1 MRRIFPILVA
11 AVATLTTSCATSP
24 APARP
29 ASAGTSPAPAP
40 ITGSTSARAQHPNAL
55 RPASAPAVPLAE
67 PLVRVGLASDKPSA
81 AFERVDGGYEI
92 RTATATFSIVRGF
105 TIHAPVATSR
115 VVFAIQ
121 VGAISD
127 RASAERLGER
137 VRKETGLRADLA
149 FDTAS
154 ATYKVL
160 AGEFVDEP
168 ASQPARSDLIARG
181 WPKEIFAVRRPSAQ
195 PFQKQ
200 LRLVDDEGDEQ
211 LFATDSLLVVPLTAE
226 GIDIAGKP
234 YRGGARVFL
243 NSRGTLN
250 LINELNLEHYVR
262 GVVPN
267 EMGPN
272 IFDQIEALKA
282 QAIAAR
288 TYVVSRRGEYAG
300 EGYDICATPSCQVY
314 GGLSTEHPVSN
325 RAVTETAGLV
335 IAWNGKP
342 IDALYTSTCGGET
355 SDVGVMFP
363 GRNEPY
369 LRRARC
375 VELDL
380 AELEGRLDGQV
391 TDETGMRAVVMRA
404 VSLRGD
410 EMQGTWGATQ
420 IAKAVS
426 AAGAL
431 AGISPRS
438 PALPKSS
445 RRRDVLEYLG
455 VVWGLDEAA
464 DRLLLEEDLRYLMPG
479 QEASR
484 AARVAAVA
492 VKFEAASFVGFDAR
506 DLDAA
511 MTRDELFSLLYGWLR
526 QLGVFSELNGNLV
539 RGDGRQVVVRSKDAE
554 VSSIYPPGTPVF
566 RRLNDRFRE
575 ETTVVAQPGDRATL
589 IRRGDAVVGVIVQEN
604 FDGAAFDHRSSFSSW
619 VRTFREDELVASI
632 SKRNPIKEL
641 RGIRVLGRDPSE
653 RATAVEIEAE
663 PGRVFTLEGLP
674 IRWSLGIPDNLFV
687 FEKTKGADGVRYT
700 FFGKGWGHGVGF
712 CQNGSQGMAVRGAK
726 AGEILQR
733 YYTDVEIVPLG
744 SLGKP

>member
-1 MRRIFPILVA
+1 MRRLLPLLVA
-11 AVATLTTSCATSP
+11 AAATLAASCAT
-24 APARP
+24 APATTPGP
-29 ASAGTSPAPAP
+29 ATTVPPRAPQPSAHAE
-40 ITGSTSARAQHPNAL
+40 HPNAL
-55 RPASAPAVPLAE
+55 RQVSAPSMQLVE
-67 PLVRVGLASDKPSA
+67 PLVRVGLASDQTSA
-81 AFERVDGGYEI
+81 SFARVDGGYEI
-92 RTATATFSIVRGF
+92 RAAGLTHSILRGF
-105 TIHAPVATSR
+105 TIHPPVATAR

-127 RASAERLGER
+127 RTSAERLAER
-137 VRKETGLRADLA
+137 VRKETGLRADLS

-160 AGEFVDEP
+160 AGEFADEP
-168 ASQPARSDLIARG
+168 SSQPARSDLIAGG
-181 WPKEIFAVRRPSAQ
+181 WPKEIFAVRRPSSQ
-195 PFQKQ
+195 PFEKR
-200 LRLVDDEGDEQ
+200 LRLVDDEGEEHV
-211 LFATDSLLVVPLTAE
+211 FTVDSILVVPLKAE
-226 GIDIAGKP
+226 GIAIAGKS
-234 YRGGARVFL
+234 YRGGARVVL

-250 LINELNLEHYVR
+250 LVNELNLEHYVR

-288 TYVVSRRGEYAG
+288 SYVVSRRGEYAG
-300 EGYDICATPSCQVY
+300 EGFDICATPSCQVY

-335 IAWNGKP
+335 VAWNGKT

-363 GRNEPY
+363 GRSEPY

-375 VELDL
+375 VELDVSK
-380 AELEGRLDGQV
+380 LEGRLDGAV
-391 TDETGMRAVVMRA
+391 TDETGMRAAVMRA
-404 VSLRGD
+404 ASLRGSD
-410 EMQGTWGATQ
+410 LEGSWGATQ

-455 VVWGLDEAA
+455 AVWGLDEAA
-464 DRLLLEEDLRYLMPG
+464 GTLLLDEDLRYLMPG
-479 QEASR
+479 LESSR
-484 AARVAAVA
+484 AMRVAAVA
-492 VKFEAASFVGFDAR
+492 VKFEAASFVGLDAR

-526 QLGVFSELNGNLV
+526 HFGVFSELNGNLV
-539 RGDGRQVVVRSKDAE
+539 RGDGRMVVVRSKDTE
-554 VSSIYPPGTPVF
+554 VSSVYPPGTPVF
-566 RRLNDRFRE
+566 RRLNDRLRE
-575 ETTVVAQPGDRATL
+575 ETTVLAQPGDRATL
-589 IRRGDAVVGVIVQEN
+589 IRRGNVVAGVVVQQN

-632 SKRNPIKEL
+632 SKRNPIKQL
-641 RGIRVLGRDPSE
+641 RGIRVLGRDASE
-653 RATAVEIEAE
+653 RATSVEIEGE

-687 FEKTKGADGVRYT
+687 FEKTRGADGVVRYT

-726 AGEILQR
+726 AEEILTR
-733 YYTDVEIVPLG
+733 YYSGVEVVPLS

>member
-1 MRRIFPILVA
+1 
-11 AVATLTTSCATSP
+11 
-24 APARP
+24 
-29 ASAGTSPAPAP
+29 
-40 ITGSTSARAQHPNAL
+40 
-55 RPASAPAVPLAE
+55 
-67 PLVRVGLASDKPSA
+67 LASFA
-81 AFERVDGGYEI
+81 RVDGGYEI
-92 RTATATFSIVRGF
+92 RSSSSAFSILRGF
-105 TIHAPVATSR
+105 TIHAPVTTAR

-127 RASAERLGER
+127 RASAEKLADR
-137 VRKETGLRADLA
+137 VRRETGLRADLA

-168 ASQPARSDLIARG
+168 SSQPARSDLIARG
-181 WPKEIFAVRRPSAQ
+181 WPREIFAVRRPSAQ
-195 PFQKQ
+195 PFQKR
-200 LRLVDDEGDEQ
+200 LKLVDDEGETRTFD
-211 LFATDSLLVVPLTAE
+211 TDSILVVPSTAE
-226 GIDIAGKP
+226 GISIAGKS
-234 YRGGARVFL
+234 YRGGARVVL

-250 LINELNLEHYVR
+250 LVNELELEHYVQ

-288 TYVVSRRGEYAG
+288 TYVVSRRGEYG
-300 EGYDICATPSCQVY
+300 SEGYDICATPSCQVY
-314 GGLSTEHPVSN
+314 GGLSTEHPLSN

-363 GRNEPY
+363 GRSEPY

-375 VELDL
+375 VELEV
-380 AELEGRLDGQV
+380 ATIEGRLDGSV
-391 TDETGMRAVVMRA
+391 TDEAGMRAAIMRA
-404 VSLRGD
+404 VSLRDD
-410 EMQGTWGATQ
+410 ELGGAWGAEQ
-420 IAKAVS
+420 IAKAVR

-438 PALPKSS
+438 SALPKSS
-445 RRRDVLEYLG
+445 RRREVLDYLG
-455 VVWGLDEAA
+455 AVWGLDEAA
-464 DRLLLEEDLRYLMPG
+464 SVLLLDEDLRYLMPTA
-479 QEASR
+479 EASR

-492 VKFEAASFVGFDAR
+492 VKFEVASLVGIDAR

-526 QLGVFSELNGNLV
+526 HLGVFSELNGNLV
-539 RGDGRQVVVRSKDAE
+539 RGDGRRIVVKSKDSE
-554 VSSIYPPGTPVF
+554 VSSVFPSGTPVF

-575 ETTVVAQPGDRATL
+575 ETLIAAQPGDRATL
-589 IRRGDAVVGVIVQEN
+589 IRRGDLIVSVVVHEN
-604 FDGAAFDHRSSFSSW
+604 FDGAAFDNRSSFSSW

-632 SKRNPIKEL
+632 SRRNPIKEL
-641 RGIRVLGRDPSE
+641 RGIRVLGRDASQ
-653 RATAVEIEAE
+653 RATSVEIEAE
-663 PGRVFTLEGLP
+663 TGRIFTLEGLP

-687 FEKTKGADGVRYT
+687 FEKTKGMDGVTRYT

-726 AGEILQR
+726 AEEILKR
-733 YYTDVEIVPLG
+733 YYTGVELVPLS
-744 SLGKP
+744 SLAAK

>member
-1 MRRIFPILVA
+1 MRRLLPILAA
-11 AVATLTTSCATSP
+11 AVAVLTMSCATAPATSP
-24 APARP
+24 ARPPATGVPTAPPPP
-29 ASAGTSPAPAP
+29 ASS
-40 ITGSTSARAQHPNAL
+40 SDQHPNAL
-55 RPASAPAVPLAE
+55 RQVSAASATLAE
-67 PLVRVGLASDKPSA
+67 PIVRVGLASDQTSA
-81 AFERVDGGYEI
+81 AFARVGGGYEI
-92 RTATATFSIVRGF
+92 RTPAATFSILRGF
-105 TIHAPVATSR
+105 MVHAPVASSR

-127 RASAERLGER
+127 RASAEKLAER

-168 ASQPARSDLIARG
+168 ASQPTRSDLIARG
-181 WPKEIFAVRRPSAQ
+181 WPKEIFAVRRPSSQ

-200 LRLVDDEGDEQ
+200 LRLVDDEGNEHV
-211 LFATDSLLVVPLTAE
+211 FAGDSILVMPLAAE
-226 GIDIAGKP
+226 GIGIAGKS

-250 LINELNLEHYVR
+250 LINEINLEHYVR

-363 GRNEPY
+363 GRSEPY

-375 VELDL
+375 VELDV
-380 AELEGRLDGQV
+380 AELEGRVDGQP

-404 VSLRGD
+404 ASLRGD
-410 EMQGTWGATQ
+410 EMQGAWGAAQ

-438 PALPKSS
+438 SVQPKSS
-445 RRRDVLEYLG
+445 RRRDVLAYLG
-455 VVWGLDEAA
+455 AAWGLDEAA
-464 DRLLLEEDLRYLMPG
+464 DRLLLDEDLRYLMPG
-479 QEASR
+479 MEADR
-484 AARVAAVA
+484 AARIAAVV
-492 VKFEAASFVGFDAR
+492 VKFEAASFVGLDAR

-539 RGDGRQVVVRSKDAE
+539 RGDGRQVVVKSKDTE
-554 VSSIYPPGTPVF
+554 VSSIFPPGTPVF

-575 ETTVVAQPGDRATL
+575 EAAVVVQPGDRATL
-589 IRRGDAVVGVIVQEN
+589 IRRGNLVVGVIVQEN
-604 FDGAAFDHRSSFSSW
+604 YDGAAFDHRSSFSSW

-641 RGIRVLGRDPSE
+641 RGIRILGRDPSE

-687 FEKTKGADGVRYT
+687 FEKTKGADGVVRYT

-726 AGEILQR
+726 AGEILKR
-733 YYTDVEIVPLG
+733 YYTDVEIVPLS
-744 SLGKP
+744 SLSGK